1 MLKTPKG
8 TIDYYG
14 ETANKLKFAINEI
27 ESVFIQNGAKFIDT
41 PTFER
46 KDVLMG
52 KYGEEAETKLIYEL
66 KQDENGGEL
75 LALKYD
81 QTVPF
86 VRFLMQNKIDKIKRY
101 SISKV
106 YRRDN
111 PNVNQG
117 RYREFYQAD
126 FDIVGESNENM
137 NSEIIIFEMIDEI
150 LNKLN
155 INNYTI
161 KVNNT
166 NNLKKILIDELKINE
181 TMFKNICS
189 TIDKLD
195 KKCFDELIDEFKLK
209 NLNDEQI
216 YKLKDILSSNQIYCE
231 SFKNNLN
238 KIKNICQNDKI
249 QYDISLARGLDY
261 YNGIIFEV
269 KIDNFGSSVIAGG
282 RYDGIINNNT
292 FIGFS
297 VGLTRLLNLISIKDD
312 WKDEYYLTTIG
323 NISDDTKFKVVKYL
337 KKTLTR
343 NKILNFNLTKDKKL
357 GKQIMENVSNKI
369 RYLII
374 IGEEELKNEYI
385 IIKDLKNNI
394 QENYEIKF

>member
-195 KKCFDELIDEFKLK
+195 KKRFDELIDEFKLK